1 VVNVTG
7 STGRKFG
14 EITIFS
20 AIINANAEI
29 VKDELTP
36 KDVGITPPSAT

>member
-1 VVNVTG
+1 MLLVLRVG
-7 STGRKFG
+7 SLAKLQY
-14 EITIFS
+14 S